1 MTRERDASLTL
12 GDERDLSFTFVDG
25 LGFSSMTGHPGVVVT
40 LDGEIHPPGTP
51 LLFADDLAAVRGD
64 GVFETLLVRDGG
76 ACLVQAHLERLSY
89 SARLMD
95 LPEPD
100 LPAWRRAI
108 DVAVQQWAACTADEG
123 AMRLVYSRGRERDTV
138 PTAYVTVNP
147 VADRVATARRD
158 GVAAVTLPR
167 ELPSTGVGAMPWLL
181 AGAKT
186 LSYAVNMAALRHAAR
201 QGAGDVIFISSD
213 GYVLEGPRSTVV
225 IATEIGGATGLL
237 TPPPWYPIL
246 RGTTQQALFE
256 VARAKGYD
264 CDYRAL
270 RVSDL
275 FAAQGIWLVSSMTLA
290 ARVHTLDSQ
299 ALPRAPMAAEFAEL
313 VDAAIVSDR

>member
-1 MTRERDASLTL
+1 MASQT
-12 GDERDLSFTFVDG
+12 
-25 LGFSSMTGHPGVVVT
+25 GVVVT
-40 LDGEIHPPGTP
+40 LDGEILDPDTP
-51 LLFADDLAAVRGD
+51 LICADDLAVVRGD
-64 GVFETLLVRDGG
+64 GIFETLLVRDGR
-76 ACLVQAHLERLSY
+76 ACLVEAHLGRLSH
-89 SARLMD
+89 SAKLMD
-95 LPEPD
+95 LPQPD
-100 LPAWRRAI
+100 LPVWRQAI
-108 DVAVQQWAACTADEG
+108 DVAARRWAAVTADEG
-123 AMRLVYSRGRERDTV
+123 AMRLVYSRGRESGSA

-147 VADRVATARRD
+147 LADRIAAARRD
-158 GVAAVTLPR
+158 GVKAVTLPR
-167 ELPSTGVGAMPWLL
+167 GLPANGGDEMPWLL

-201 QGAGDVIFISSD
+201 LGAGDVIFVSSD

-225 IATEIGGATGLL
+225 IAADIDGATGLL

-290 ARVHTLDSQ
+290 ARVHTLDGR

>member
-1 MTRERDASLTL
+1 MTAQ
-12 GDERDLSFTFVDG
+12 
-25 LGFSSMTGHPGVVVT
+25 PGVVVT
-40 LDGEIHPPGTP
+40 LDGEVHPPGTP

-76 ACLVQAHLERLSY
+76 ACLVEAHLGRLGH
-89 SARLMD
+89 SAKLLD

-100 LPAWRRAI
+100 LASWRRAI
-108 DVAVQQWAACTADEG
+108 DLATRGWAADTTDEG
-123 AMRLVYSRGRERDTV
+123 AMRLVYSRGRERGSA

-147 VADRVATARRD
+147 VADRIAAARRD

-167 ELPSTGVGAMPWLL
+167 ELPATGVEAMPWLL

-186 LSYAVNMAALRHAAR
+186 LSYAINMAALRHAAR
-201 QGAGDVIFISSD
+201 QGAGDVIFVSSD

-225 IATEIGGATGLL
+225 IAAGDGNLCLL

-246 RGTTQQALFE
+246 RGTTQQALFG

-270 RVSDL
+270 RVADL
-275 FAAQGIWLVSSMTLA
+275 LAAQGVWLVSSMTLA
-290 ARVHTLDSQ
+290 ARVHTLDGR
-299 ALPRAPMAAEFAEL
+299 ALPRAPMAAELAEL

>member
-1 MTRERDASLTL
+1 
-12 GDERDLSFTFVDG
+12 
-25 LGFSSMTGHPGVVVT
+25 MTGHPGVVVT
-40 LDGEIHPPGTP
+40 LDGEVHPPGTP

-64 GVFETLLVRDGG
+64 GVFETLLVRDGK
-76 ACLVQAHLERLSY
+76 ACLVEAHLGRLSH
-89 SARLMD
+89 SAKLLD
-95 LPEPD
+95 LTEPD
-100 LPAWRRAI
+100 LTGWRHAI
-108 DVAVQQWAACTADEG
+108 DLAARQWKADAADEG
-123 AMRLVYSRGRERDTV
+123 AMRLVYSRGRERGSA

-147 VADRVATARRD
+147 IADRITAARRD

-167 ELPSTGVGAMPWLL
+167 ELPATGVEAMPWLL

-186 LSYAVNMAALRHAAR
+186 LSYAINMAALRYAAR
-201 QGAGDVIFISSD
+201 QGAGDVIFVSSD

-225 IATEIGGATGLL
+225 IAVGGSAAGGNLCLL

-270 RVSDL
+270 RVADL
-275 FAAQGIWLVSSMTLA
+275 LAAQGIWLVSSMTLA
-290 ARVHTLDSQ
+290 ARVHTLDGQ
-299 ALPRAPMAAEFAEL
+299 VLPSAPMATEFAGL

>member
-1 MTRERDASLTL
+1 MTSQT
-12 GDERDLSFTFVDG
+12 
-25 LGFSSMTGHPGVVVT
+25 GVVVT
-40 LDGEIHPPGTP
+40 LDGQILAPDTP
-51 LLFADDLAAVRGD
+51 LLCADDLAAVRGD

-76 ACLVQAHLERLSY
+76 PCLVEAHLQRLTH
-89 SARLMD
+89 SAKLMD

-100 LPAWRRAI
+100 LPRWRAAV
-108 DVAVQQWAACTADEG
+108 DVATQRWTAATADEG
-123 AMRLVYSRGRERDTV
+123 AMRWVYSRGREV
-138 PTAYVTVNP
+138 GPPAPTAYVTISP
-147 VADRVATARRD
+147 LADRIATVRRH
-158 GVAAVTLPR
+158 GLAAITLAHG
-167 ELPSTGVGAMPWLL
+167 LAAAGADAMPWLL

-201 QGAGDVIFISSD
+201 QGAGDVIFVSSD
-213 GYVLEGPRSTVV
+213 GYILEGPRSTVV
-225 IATEIGGATGLL
+225 IAAEGEGGAGGDVCLL

-270 RVSDL
+270 RVPDL

-290 ARVHTLDSQ
+290 ARVHTLDGQ
-299 ALPRAPMAAEFAEL
+299 ALPPAPMAAEFAEL
-313 VDAAIVSDR
+313 IDAAVVSDR